1 MVCNKDCCVVSETT
15 NQVRKE
21 ESPFSFKHFLKRDLS
36 LPSTSASASASVSAS
51 NSYEGTGARPKVLA
65 SPHQVE
71 LQSRPVT
78 SPHRVARVPSPHR
91 APSPQRTD
99 PVSSPH
105 RGDTIRVDSDNMAAL
120 GLPSLPDFVQ
130 DHLLLEQ
137 AYLGAGVPLD
147 LDNLPDFT
155 FTRPGFRPS
164 APPTRLAL
172 DLTDCVERPQPA
184 PHPFPLDL
192 PTASGTYSTS
202 YTYCTSFMPIIFV
215 IVVARYSC
223 LCRMKIKCSHPEC
236 HLPAA
241 IINPTRL

>member
-1 MVCNKDCCVVSETT
+1 MVCNEDCCVVSETT

-36 LPSTSASASASVSAS
+36 LPSTSASASASAS
-51 NSYEGTGARPKVLA
+51 NSYEGTGARPKVLS
-65 SPHQVE
+65 SPHQAE
-71 LQSRPVT
+71 LQPRPAA
-78 SPHRVARVPSPHR
+78 SPQRGARASSPHR
-91 APSPQRTD
+91 AEPA
-99 PVSSPH
+99 SSPH

-137 AYLGAGVPLD
+137 AYLGAGAPLD

-164 APPTRLAL
+164 APPARLAL

-192 PTASGTYSTS
+192 PTASGT
-202 YTYCTSFMPIIFV
+202 
-215 IVVARYSC
+215 
-223 LCRMKIKCSHPEC
+223 
-236 HLPAA
+236 
-241 IINPTRL
+241 

>member
-1 MVCNKDCCVVSETT
+1 MDCNEDYCVVSETA

-21 ESPFSFKHFLKRDLS
+21 DSPFSFKHFLKRDLS
-36 LPSTSASASASVSAS
+36 LPSTSASVSASAS

-65 SPHQVE
+65 SPHQAE
-71 LQSRPVT
+71 LQPRPVA
-78 SPHRVARVPSPHR
+78 SPRRAPSPSPHR
-91 APSPQRTD
+91 AD

-105 RGDTIRVDSDNMAAL
+105 HGDTIRVDSDNMAAL

-137 AYLGAGVPLD
+137 AYLGAGAPLD

-192 PTASGTYSTS
+192 PTASGT
-202 YTYCTSFMPIIFV
+202 CTQ
-215 IVVARYSC
+215 
-223 LCRMKIKCSHPEC
+223 
-236 HLPAA
+236 
-241 IINPTRL
+241 